1 MKIPLKREN
10 AVLLGILLVYALYF
24 TAVVFFS
31 VRVETIALFQAITES
46 RVLLFSL
53 LALFFVM
60 FFLVLF
66 NLAQIIVDRYRNR
79 EGAKFRLR
87 LTILL
92 LVVTSIPLVPLSI
105 ISNNLIAKSIGFWFL
120 SGIEDSLGN
129 AMEVS
134 KELYGRLCRESVDE
148 WEKRCGGCTL
158 SSLEGLRFETID
170 GVLAYGPGRSR
181 IDFIYPRKG
190 AVSDDL
196 RAVDPENLSTDGWK
210 RVPVRENEYLFIPVG
225 TPQVGGAAGA
235 FFLVRKVPAR
245 IKEYTFS
252 ISKGL
257 QDYRILKVV
266 RRPIQLIITLV
277 YIAVIMPFVLL
288 AFYLSLT
295 ISKSV
300 TNPIRELAIA
310 TQKIA
315 DGELH
320 YRIRY
325 HAKDELRMLIGSFN
339 SMAEELQMNR
349 ELLKYSERSAA
360 WRDIAQKI
368 AHEIK
373 NPLTPIRL
381 SAERILK
388 LYRGENKFREILAK
402 GIDTIINEVKNITD
416 MVNEFSSFAR
426 FPESKLERCEVV
438 SLVGDIVSA
447 LGNTYKNVQFSFN
460 PKEESVYLLVD
471 SDQLR
476 RAILNIVYNGMN
488 ALTDVP
494 GEGAIRVECYTPRG
508 RKRHFTIAISDNG
521 TGIDD
526 GIKDMI
532 FKPYFSKDDKGSG
545 LGLTIAEKIV
555 FENKGRIWFESRPGS
570 TTFYLEFPKA

>member
-1 MKIPLKREN
+1 MKIQLKREN
-10 AVLLGILLVYALYF
+10 AVLLAILLVYVLYF
-24 TAVVFFS
+24 GAVVAFS

-46 RVLLFSL
+46 RVLLVSL
-53 LALFFVM
+53 LALFSIM

-66 NLAQIIVDRYRNR
+66 NLAQIIIDSSRNR

-87 LTILL
+87 LTLL
-92 LVVTSIPLVPLSI
+92 LLIITSIPFVPLSI
-105 ISNNLIAKSIGFWFL
+105 ISNNLITKSIGFWFV
-120 SGIEDSLGN
+120 SGIEDSLDD

-134 KELYGRLCRESVDE
+134 RELYGRLSRESIEE
-148 WEKRCGGCTL
+148 WEKRCSGC
-158 SSLEGLRFETID
+158 SLAGLRDLRFEAID
-170 GVLAYGPGRSR
+170 GVVVYGADRTR
-181 IDFIYPRKG
+181 IEFIYPNEG
-190 AVSDDL
+190 MISDDI
-196 RAVDPENLSTDGWK
+196 RGVDAANFSLDGWK
-210 RVPVRENEYLFIPVG
+210 RVPVREEEYLFIPVK
-225 TPQVGGAAGA
+225 TPQAGGYAG
-235 FFLVRKVPAR
+235 FLFLVRKVPTKIR
-245 IKEYTFS
+245 DSTQS

-257 QDYRILKVV
+257 QSYRVMKVV
-266 RRPIQLIITLV
+266 RRPIQLVITLV

-288 AFYLSLT
+288 AFYLSLI

-310 TQKIA
+310 TRKIA
-315 DGELH
+315 DGELD
-320 YRIRY
+320 YRIRFR
-325 HAKDELRMLIGSFN
+325 AKDELRMLIRSFN

-388 LYRGENKFREILAK
+388 LYQREDKFREVLAK

-426 FPESKLERCEVV
+426 FPESKLVRCDIV
-438 SLVGDIVSA
+438 SLVGDIVSSV
-447 LGNTYKNVQFSFN
+447 GNTYKNVQFSFHHT
-460 PKEESVYLLVD
+460 EESVYLLVD
-471 SDQLR
+471 GEQLR
-476 RAILNIVYNGMN
+476 RAILNIVYNGIN
-488 ALTDVP
+488 ALGGAP
-494 GEGAIRVECYTPRG
+494 GAGAIRVECYTPRG
-508 RKRHFTIAISDNG
+508 RKDHITIAINDNG

-532 FKPYFSKDDKGSG
+532 FKPYFSKNGKGSG
-545 LGLTIAEKIV
+545 LGLAIAEKIV